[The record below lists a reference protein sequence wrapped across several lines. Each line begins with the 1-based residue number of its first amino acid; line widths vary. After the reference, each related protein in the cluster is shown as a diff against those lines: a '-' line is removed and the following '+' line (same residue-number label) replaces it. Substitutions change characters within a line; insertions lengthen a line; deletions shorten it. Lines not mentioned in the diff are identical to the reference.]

1 MVTICIFMLRDVM
14 RKVQRMYDIP
24 SHGTRH
30 TNPNEK
36 EELKRLMEYLAE
48 DKLQEFKLN
57 RDGNEDIEPVSDLM
71 IQGAGYGDTAK
82 AYRNFKSERRQAKFA
97 GGGDA
102 GAPSDVEAVALVGD
116 EEHIK
121 DGEEDDDSES
131 VEGGVTREE
140 NDLGSFGVVE
150 EDLGVGDD
158 EFSDLANQFLALAM
172 DVYNDSE

>member
-1 MVTICIFMLRDVM
+1 MQIIYTAKGSNKSWEWLSMVTICIFMLRDVM

-48 DKLQEFKLN
+48 DKLQEFK
-57 RDGNEDIEPVSDLM
+57 
-71 IQGAGYGDTAK
+71 
-82 AYRNFKSERRQAKFA
+82 RNFKSERRQAKFA

-158 EFSDLANQFLALAM
+158 EFSDPDTLFAPNRSFALATTST
-172 DVYNDSE
+172 D